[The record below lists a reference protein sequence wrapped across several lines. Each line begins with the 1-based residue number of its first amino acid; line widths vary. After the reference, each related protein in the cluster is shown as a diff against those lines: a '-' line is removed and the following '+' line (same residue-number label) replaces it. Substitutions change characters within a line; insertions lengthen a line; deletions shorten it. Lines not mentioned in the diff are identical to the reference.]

1 MVYMRRRMSV
11 KMWVSIFTI
20 VLLAVVLYLA
30 RHEIER
36 AYGVL
41 DEVNLWVL
49 LLLVPLQ
56 IISYFAAGE
65 MIFSY
70 LRRQG
75 YVKNVSAF
83 QLPRLAL
90 EMNFVNHVLPSGGV
104 SGISYIGW
112 RLKHFGVSASRS
124 TSAQLVR
131 MVAAFASY
139 GALLLLAVVFI
150 ALDGTINRWV
160 VAASVGLVLV
170 MLAALVGAVYVLG
183 HRALLQTFARKL
195 ARGLN
200 SSLRIITF
208 GRVESVVESSRL
220 QHFFEEV
227 QNDYRFMRRNKK
239 VFVAPFWWGI
249 LFSLTDIAMFYVAF
263 LALGHPINPAP
274 LVIAYGLA
282 ATAGF
287 FMVTPGGAGA
297 YEAIMV
303 MFLTVAGLNPGI
315 ALLAILLTRVLL
327 MIGTIAFGYIFYQ
340 QAIMSYGKRKKPPTN
355 I

>member
-1 MVYMRRRMSV
+1 MKRRISV
-11 KMWVSIFTI
+11 KMWVSILTI
-20 VLLAVVLYLA
+20 VMLAIVLYLA

-41 DEVNLWVL
+41 DEVNLWIL

-56 IISYFAAGE
+56 LVSYFAAGE

-70 LRRQG
+70 LRRQK
-75 YVKNVSAF
+75 YVKNVSPL

-112 RLKHFGVSASRS
+112 RLRHFGVSASRS

-131 MVAAFASY
+131 MVAAFTSY
-139 GALLLLAVVFI
+139 GALLVLAVLFMAV
-150 ALDGTINRWV
+150 DGNVNRWV
-160 VAASVGLVLV
+160 VLASVGLVVV
-170 MLAALVGAVYVLG
+170 MLGALAGAVYLLERRRLLG
-183 HRALLQTFARKL
+183 RFANRL
-195 ARGLN
+195 ARSLN
-200 SSLRIITF
+200 AIVRGVTFRRIK
-208 GRVESVVESSRL
+208 SVVTTGKME
-220 QHFFEEV
+220 HFFGEI
-227 QNDYRFMRRNKK
+227 QDDYAFMRRNKK
-239 VFVAPFWWGI
+239 VFVRPFWWGI
-249 LFSLTDIAMFYVAF
+249 LFSVTDIATFYVAF

-327 MIGTIAFGYIFYQ
+327 MVGTIALGYIFYQ
-340 QAIMSYGKRKKPPTN
+340 QAIMTHGKKPPTD

>member
-1 MVYMRRRMSV
+1 MKRRIST
-11 KMWVSIFTI
+11 KMWVSILTV
-20 VLLAVVLYLA
+20 VLLAAVLYMA

-41 DEVNLWVL
+41 DEVNLWIL

-56 IISYFAAGE
+56 LTSYFAAGE

-75 YVKNVSAF
+75 YVRNVSPL

-104 SGISYIGW
+104 SGISYMGW
-112 RLKHFGVSASRS
+112 RLRHFGVSASRS
-124 TSAQLVR
+124 TAAQLVR
-131 MVAAFASY
+131 MVAAFTSY
-139 GALLLLAVVFI
+139 GVLLILAVLFMAI
-150 ALDGTINRWV
+150 DGNINRWV
-160 VAASVGLVLV
+160 VLASVGLVIV
-170 MLAALVGAVYVLG
+170 MLGALTASVYLLERRRLLG
-183 HRALLQTFARKL
+183 KVAGRL
-195 ARGLN
+195 ARSLNAFTRGL
-200 SSLRIITF
+200 TF
-208 GRVESVVESSRL
+208 GRTRSVVTVEKME
-220 QHFFEEV
+220 HFFGEI
-227 QNDYRFMRRNKK
+227 QDDYGFMRRNKK
-239 VFVAPFWWGI
+239 VFIAPFWWGI
-249 LFSLTDIAMFYVAF
+249 LFGVTDIAMFYVTF
-263 LALGHPINPAP
+263 LALGYPINPAP

-303 MFLTVAGLNPGI
+303 MFLTVAGLNPAI

-327 MIGTIAFGYIFYQ
+327 MVSTIALGYIFYQ
-340 QAIMSYGKRKKPPTN
+340 QAIMTHGKKPPTD

>member
-1 MVYMRRRMSV
+1 MKRRLSA
-11 KMWVSIFTI
+11 KMWVSILTV
-20 VLLAVVLYLA
+20 VLLALVLYMA
-30 RHEIER
+30 RHQIGR
-36 AYGVL
+36 AYDVL
-41 DEVNLWVL
+41 DEVNLWIL

-56 IISYFAAGE
+56 IVSYFAAGE

-75 YVKNVSAF
+75 YVKNVSPV

-124 TSAQLVR
+124 TAAQLVR

-139 GALLLLAVVFI
+139 GALLVLAIVLMAV
-150 ALDGTINRWV
+150 DGNINRWV
-160 VAASVGLVLV
+160 VAASIGLVAV
-170 MLAALVGAVYVLG
+170 MAGMLAGAVYLLEHRTLLG
-183 HRALLQTFARKL
+183 RFARQL
-195 ARGLN
+195 ARSINWLVRGVTLGRRGPVVTIKRVQ
-200 SSLRIITF
+200 LFF
-208 GRVESVVESSRL
+208 GEI
-220 QHFFEEV
+220 QG
-227 QNDYRFMRRNKK
+227 DYAFMRRNKK
-239 VFVAPFWWGI
+239 VFIVPFWWGL
-249 LFSLTDIAMFYVAF
+249 LFSVTEVAMFYVTF

-327 MIGTIAFGYIFYQ
+327 MVGTIALGYVFYQ
-340 QAIMSYGKRKKPPTN
+340 QAIMTHGKRKKPPTD